1 MTKRDNQLWI
11 NMEFG
16 EAMERFCRVD
26 PREVQA
32 NINKRKSKPAGLAV
46 KENPAKP
53 KSVISLSD
61 CRNRRHYK

>member
-1 MTKRDNQLWI
+1 MTNRDNQLWI
-11 NMEFG
+11 DMEFE

-32 NINKRKSKPAGLAV
+32 NINKRKQRPAGSTS

-61 CRNRRHYK
+61 LRNRRYYR